1 MIKRFTFLMLFGALN
16 LSLQAARIYV
26 KADAAGDGT
35 SWTTALGDL
44 QVALEKATNG
54 DEVWVSKGVYFPTT
68 GHNRIISFTIKDG
81 VALYGSFAGS
91 ESKIGDR
98 IIEANYTVLSGEIGT
113 TQKTDNTFNVLF
125 TAHATETTIIDGFI
139 ITGGYAGGDEASGS
153 RFASGGGLYNDGKN
167 LGNESSPTIRNC
179 KFIENTARDG
189 GAIYNNASNGGKC
202 KPDIENCTFQH
213 NNAFLGG
220 GAVFNNGQMAGNC
233 SVNFSANTFTK
244 NTAGFGGA
252 IFNYGPEGQCISQLK
267 NSLFANNKAMIQGGG
282 IFNLGGAGISKSML
296 INCEF
301 KDNKAPKGST
311 VANSQ
316 TLVTKKNNTTKL

>member
-1 MIKRFTFLMLFGALN
+1 MLFGALT

-26 KADAAGDGT
+26 TADANGDGT
-35 SWTTALGDL
+35 SWTNALGNL
-44 QVALEKATNG
+44 QVALDKATKG
-54 DEVWVSKGVYFPTT
+54 DEVWVSKGAYFPTNDN
-68 GHNRIISFTIKDG
+68 NRKISFIIKNG

-98 IIEANYTVLSGEIGT
+98 IIKANYTVLSGEIGT
-113 TQKTDNTFNVLF
+113 KLKTDNTFNVLY

-139 ITGGYAGGDEASGS
+139 ITGGYAGGDETSGS

-167 LGNESSPTIRNC
+167 FGNVSSPTIRNC
-179 KFIENTARDG
+179 KFLENTARDG
-189 GAIYNNASNGGKC
+189 GAIYNNGENGGKC
-202 KPDIENCTFQH
+202 APKILNCTFQH

-220 GAVFNNGQMAGNC
+220 GAVFNNGKGTGQCSIEFIDNSFTGNI
-233 SVNFSANTFTK
+233 
-244 NTAGFGGA
+244 AGFGGA
-252 IFNYGPEGQCISQLK
+252 IFNYGPDGHSITNLK
-267 NSLFANNKAMIQGGG
+267 NTAFTNNKAMIQGGG
-282 IFNLGGAGISKSML
+282 IFNLGGDGISKSTL

-316 TLVTKKNNTTKL
+316 KPNIRKNIISKI

>member
-26 KADAAGDGT
+26 KAGAAGDGT
-35 SWTTALGDL
+35 SWITATGNL
-44 QVALEKATNG
+44 QGALETAIKG
-54 DEVWVSKGVYFPTT
+54 DEIWVSKGVYFPTKEN
-68 GHNRIISFTIKDG
+68 NRIISFNIKDG

-91 ESKIGDR
+91 ETKLGER
-98 IIEANYTVLSGEIGT
+98 IIETNYTILSGEIGT
-113 TQKTDNTFNVLF
+113 IQKTDNTFNVLY

-153 RFASGGGLYNDGKN
+153 RFASGGGLYNDGRNSGK
-167 LGNESSPTIRNC
+167 ESSPTIKNC

-189 GAIYNNASNGGKC
+189 GAIYNNAANGGKC
-202 KPDIENCTFQH
+202 QPKITNCNFQH

-220 GAVFNNGQMAGNC
+220 GAIFNNGQKAGKC
-233 SVNFSANTFTK
+233 LPVITK
-244 NTAGFGGA
+244 NTFKGNIAGFGGA
-252 IFNYGPEGQCISQLK
+252 IFNYGQAGECISQIK
-267 NSLFANNKAMIQGGG
+267 NTAFINNKAMIQGGG
-282 IFNLGGAGISKSML
+282 IFNLGGEGISKSTL

-301 KDNKAPKGST
+301 TDNEAPKGST

-316 TLVTKKNNTTKL
+316 MPTTKSNKITKL